1 MSEPLS
7 LSTDQLAAFVE
18 LARQGSIRAAAG
30 ALLLTEQGVRN
41 RLLALEERLGAELY
55 RKARGVRRG
64 TPLTV
69 QGRRLLPKAMA
80 LLEQAESLRDLFG
93 EPQER
98 EVHVV
103 ASQYLIAYALI
114 DAVRKF
120 HKAQP
125 SIRVRLSARTEKDLQ
140 EALMSDPDV
149 DFGVAAPYEVSPDL
163 AYFNL
168 FSMDWSAILPLRH
181 ALLKRRRLSLA
192 ELAEAPLIVYERGS
206 TGRAHVIEAFSR
218 LGLSPRVEMEATNTD
233 LVVRMVEAGLG
244 AAIVP
249 LHPSGAVT
257 RGRKVGVRPI
267 AEKIRPID
275 SGILQRRGEPSTK
288 AARLFLEFVQGT
300 HRAPRDGSLRG
311 A

>member
-1 MSEPLS
+1 MAEPLS

-30 ALLLTEQGVRN
+30 TLMLTEQGLRN
-41 RLLALEERLGAELY
+41 RLLALEERLGADLY
-55 RKARGVRRG
+55 RKSRGVRRG

-69 QGRRLLPKAMA
+69 QGRQLLPKAIA
-80 LLEQAESLRDLFG
+80 LLEQAEKLRELFG
-93 EPQER
+93 EPLQKQ
-98 EVHVV
+98 VHVV

-125 SIRVRLSARTEKDLQ
+125 AIRVRLSARTEKDLQ
-140 EALMSDPDV
+140 EALANDPDV
-149 DFGVAAPYEVSPDL
+149 DFGVAAPYEVSPEL
-163 AYFNL
+163 AYTHL
-168 FSMDWSAILPLRH
+168 FSMDWSAILPRSHRLE
-181 ALLKRRRLSLA
+181 KCRRLSLA
-192 ELAEAPLIVYERGS
+192 ELAEHPLIVYERGS

-218 LGLSPRVEMEATNTD
+218 EGLSPRIEMEATNTD

-257 RGRKVGVRPI
+257 RGRKVSVRPVV
-267 AEKIRPID
+267 EPIRPID
-275 SGILQRRGEPSTK
+275 SGILLRRGEPATE
-288 AARLFLEFVQGT
+288 AARLFLNFIQGA
-300 HRAPRDGSLRG
+300 HHVEHLA
-311 A
+311 